1 MGYRFDDGSREVI
14 IVMEE
19 GLLCSLEEEVS
30 YFDGGT
36 EFAWDSAFYAKR
48 RGEAG
53 RSFWTGVNFFWTY
66 CKYPYFV
73 L

>member
-19 GLLCSLEEEVS
+19 GLLCCLEEEVS

-36 EFAWDSAFYAKR
+36 EFAWDSAFCAKR
-48 RGEAG
+48 RGG
-53 RSFWTGVNFFWTY
+53 GKIFLDRR
-66 CKYPYFV
+66 
-73 L
+73 